1 MSASEWVITSP
12 HWRWKALILL
22 ELEFKTIILSKG
34 LCHISGS
41 CIHTHTHTHTH
52 TYIVE
57 LALNEVGL
65 HYTEYLGKSGFIWFL

>member
-1 MSASEWVITSP
+1 MVKSLDPVRNRFQNNNSIKRT
-12 HWRWKALILL
+12 
-22 ELEFKTIILSKG
+22 LSYKWFM
-34 LCHISGS
+34 

-52 TYIVE
+52 IVE

>member
-1 MSASEWVITSP
+1 MYT
-12 HWRWKALILL
+12 
-22 ELEFKTIILSKG
+22 
-34 LCHISGS
+34 
-41 CIHTHTHTHTH
+41 HTHTHTHTH